1 MYVRNSSALVGYY
14 NVADASR
21 LLCCGAVLSIIVQ
34 VILML
39 DSEVSGMQYMSSV
52 ACAA

>member
-1 MYVRNSSALVGYY
+1 MACPALSSE
-14 NVADASR
+14 ASLR
-21 LLCCGAVLSIIVQ
+21 LCCGAVLSRIVQ

-39 DSEVSGMQYMSSV
+39 DSEVSGMQYISSI